1 MKKYVWV
8 VFLLAVAIVGCT
20 AVEAAPQAEAQ
31 QVAAG
36 SDTTLTRYITVVGNG
51 SVSLSP
57 DIARVNIGA
66 EANAATVAEAKA
78 EVDRQI
84 AAILDTLSTLGV
96 EAKDIQTSS
105 YNIHFEREPYPPVLR
120 EEGMPGDAGG
130 YRVSSTLNV
139 TVRNVDNI
147 ASVLDAVVEAGAN
160 QVYGVYFTVDDDTQ
174 WQSDARIAAVADAKS
189 RAQELAGLAG
199 VELGQVLSVS
209 EVIGGGPSPM
219 PVMAER
225 AVGMG
230 GGGIAPGELELNA
243 QVQVTFAIQ

>member
-189 RAQELAGLAG
+189 RAQELAGLGRCGAG
-199 VELGQVLSVS
+199 TGALCQRGHRWWSFTYARDGRACGRDGRRAESLLGSLSS
-209 EVIGGGPSPM
+209 TP
-219 PVMAER
+219 R
-225 AVGMG
+225 
-230 GGGIAPGELELNA
+230 
-243 QVQVTFAIQ
+243 FR